1 MKIITQKHF
10 NDILDEL
17 HYLEQQHVISA
28 EQIQAAKQHYQVK
41 PPLSILSIILTVG
54 AILIG
59 IGVLIAVSTNW
70 MYLAAIT
77 KFTILIGATV
87 TSYVLAFS
95 LQTKFKRTSRALY
108 YVAVFIAGASLYFIE
123 GLYTNMVNFTTTA
136 LLWALIIAPLAY
148 FLRDVFLSLLFAV
161 AVFIATVNYYDASL
175 FYISSLLPFIA
186 ALAWFNMRKLHNNAL
201 LLVAVVALTIMWL
214 TTFGDYFNAPAYSV
228 LLVVFGFGLTLF
240 FTRSAQH
247 ATLTRWL
254 GTALLSFTGAMLMSD
269 FSWQSFHQTTATTLS
284 IIFTIGFAVL
294 AFSLLRTAHLQA
306 IVLIAVLII
315 TVYTNYT
322 FDLIPKSVFFVV
334 AGLLLIGFGY
344 WFERTRREAD
354 SID

>member
-1 MKIITQKHF
+1 MKTITQKHF
-10 NDILDEL
+10 DDVIEEL
-17 HYLEQQHVISA
+17 RYLEQQQVISS
-28 EQIQAAKQHYQVK
+28 EQVQAAKQHYQVK

-70 MYLAAIT
+70 MYFSAIT
-77 KFTILIGATV
+77 KFSLLIGATLA
-87 TSYVLAFS
+87 SYVLAFS
-95 LQTKFKRTSRALY
+95 LQTKFERTSRALY

-123 GLYTNMVNFTTTA
+123 GLYTNMVNFMTTA
-136 LLWALIIAPLAY
+136 LLWALVIAPLAY
-148 FLRDVFLSLLFAV
+148 FLRDVFLTLLFAV
-161 AVFIATVNYYDASL
+161 AIFIATVNYYDASL
-175 FYISSLLPFIA
+175 IAIISLLPFIA
-186 ALAWFNMRKLHNNAL
+186 ALLWFNLRKLHNNKL
-201 LLVAVVALTIMWL
+201 LLVATVGLAIMWL

-228 LLVVFGFGLTLF
+228 LLVVFCLGLALF
-240 FTRSAQH
+240 FIRFTQH

-254 GTALLSFTGAMLMSD
+254 GTLLLSFTGAMLMSD

-306 IVLIAVLII
+306 IVLLAVLII
-315 TVYTNYT
+315 TVYSNYT

-344 WFERTRREAD
+344 WFERTRREVD
-354 SID
+354 SHD

>member
-10 NDILDEL
+10 DDMMEEL
-17 HYLEQQHVISA
+17 TYLEQQHVISA
-28 EQIQAAKQHYQVK
+28 EQVQAAKQHYQVK

-70 MYLAAIT
+70 MYLATIT

-95 LQTKFKRTSRALY
+95 LQTKFERTSRALY

-148 FLRDVFLSLLFAV
+148 FLRDVFLTILFAI
-161 AVFIATVNYYDASL
+161 AVFIATINYYDASL
-175 FYISSLLPFIA
+175 LAIISLLPFII
-186 ALAWFNMRKLHNNAL
+186 ALLWFNTRKLHHNKL
-201 LLVAVVALTIMWL
+201 VVVAVVGLSIMWL

-254 GTALLSFTGAMLMSD
+254 GTVLLSFTGAMLMSD
-269 FSWQSFHQTTATTLS
+269 FSWQSLHQTTATTLS

-344 WFERTRREAD
+344 WFERTRREVEF
-354 SID
+354 ID